1 MLRVRALIT
10 SMYQFGVELRLKSP
24 ISVCLTGECTP
35 GVRNCRRAAAIGA
48 NYVRSRTKR
57 ISCCNDI
64 VRDSF
69 FSSRVVHTAGWVRA
83 RTAILCR
90 CNLLQLTKG
99 GQRLNECDKKVK
111 AVPAVVVVEN
121 SSWQLRRTV
130 FLPFQMIRRRTPGGC
145 KSRVKIGHIYN

>member
-1 MLRVRALIT
+1 MQIDFRFERTNSLQMLRVRALIT

-69 FSSRVVHTAGWVRA
+69 FSSRVAAEINISTVIDGFDIERN
-83 RTAILCR
+83 R
-90 CNLLQLTKG
+90 CLISPNL
-99 GQRLNECDKKVK
+99 
-111 AVPAVVVVEN
+111 
-121 SSWQLRRTV
+121 
-130 FLPFQMIRRRTPGGC
+130 FL
-145 KSRVKIGHIYN
+145 Y

>member
-1 MLRVRALIT
+1 MPNLKCTYYIENIHTTYVYTIHSIHSTYIPGLLKRIFFPMDGGALIT

-35 GVRNCRRAAAIGA
+35 GATKARCSAAIGA

-69 FSSRVVHTAGWVRA
+69 FPVESQPKSTFPQ
-83 RTAILCR
+83 
-90 CNLLQLTKG
+90 LLMAL
-99 GQRLNECDKKVK
+99 
-111 AVPAVVVVEN
+111 
-121 SSWQLRRTV
+121 
-130 FLPFQMIRRRTPGGC
+130 I
-145 KSRVKIGHIYN
+145 

>member
-69 FSSRVVHTAGWVRA
+69 FSSRVAVQNNNSQVVTKEFIFPALSKGFPLLPNIREDPLLVR
-83 RTAILCR
+83 
-90 CNLLQLTKG
+90 
-99 GQRLNECDKKVK
+99 DD
-111 AVPAVVVVEN
+111 
-121 SSWQLRRTV
+121 
-130 FLPFQMIRRRTPGGC
+130 M
-145 KSRVKIGHIYN
+145 